1 MRHLLPYP
9 LPLTPTPHHLMYS
22 RSGSSAHVPA
32 SSATRGEGPRE
43 VCLAQPPHPQAQT
56 HPHVWWRA
64 CTPTPYSV
72 THPDPPSSPIPSL
85 ARVPTT
91 HRALAI
97 VRPPPRPMSPLP
109 RGAPTAPPDPHPAF
123 TLRKFGSEVPTCPSQ
138 LAAAHPSHLPLS
150 PVSQSAPP
158 CGMKPPLHLAWS
170 LPLTCTLAA
179 AATDREPHQIPR
191 LRVHFTALQQ
201 QNMPTFSP
209 FTAVAAPFPP
219 SPPPLLPPLG

>member
-9 LPLTPTPHHLMYS
+9 LPLTPTPPHHLMYS

-123 TLRKFGSEVPTCPSQ
+123 TLRKVWRSP
-138 LAAAHPSHLPLS
+138 HLPISACRRSSIPPAPLS
-150 PVSQSAPP
+150 
-158 CGMKPPLHLAWS
+158 C
-170 LPLTCTLAA
+170 LTICPTMWHETSPA
-179 AATDREPHQIPR
+179 PR
-191 LRVHFTALQQ
+191 LVFTPHVH
-201 QNMPTFSP
+201 SRCRD
-209 FTAVAAPFPP
+209 
-219 SPPPLLPPLG
+219 